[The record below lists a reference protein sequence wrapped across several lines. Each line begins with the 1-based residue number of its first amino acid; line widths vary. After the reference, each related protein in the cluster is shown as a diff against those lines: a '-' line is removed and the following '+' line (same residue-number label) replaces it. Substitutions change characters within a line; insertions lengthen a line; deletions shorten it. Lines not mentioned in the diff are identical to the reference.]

1 MIREVVF
8 SSTTF
13 ANQQISSANS
23 NLRWR
28 EIIIKVSKKL
38 GEAKKPKNVSIWS
51 MPKQRNSDFYCVE
64 GYFENDYGKHLNENL
79 MEITTNIAKN

>member
-1 MIREVVF
+1 MNKPEVIREVAF
-8 SSTTF
+8 SSTTL

-38 GEAKKPKNVSIWS
+38 GEAQPKNVSIWS
-51 MPKQRNSDFYCVE
+51 LPKQRNSDF
-64 GYFENDYGKHLNENL
+64 
-79 MEITTNIAKN
+79 

>member
-8 SSTTF
+8 SSTTL

-38 GEAKKPKNVSIWS
+38 GEAPPKNVSIWS
-51 MPKQRNSDFYCVE
+51 MPKQRNSDFR
-64 GYFENDYGKHLNENL
+64 YFENDY
-79 MEITTNIAKN
+79 MVNI

>member
-1 MIREVVF
+1 MIREVAF
-8 SSTTF
+8 SSATL

-38 GEAKKPKNVSIWS
+38 GEAPPKKDIYLVNAQTA
-51 MPKQRNSDFYCVE
+51 KQ
-64 GYFENDYGKHLNENL
+64 
-79 MEITTNIAKN
+79 